1 MKRLR
6 HVSTRA
12 RRRIQADRH
21 DERLVAGHPVATLI
35 GKVPLEPEVPLAT
48 RRRVCRN
55 DGNEECAVADFAT
68 DLLVPNVPAPELTL
82 VKPDLDTRRPK
93 CLAHSPCRSGILR
106 GIAQKYG

>member
-35 GKVPLEPEVPLAT
+35 GKVPLEPEIPLAT

-55 DGNEECAVADFAT
+55 DGNEERAVADLAT
-68 DLLVPNVPAPELTL
+68 DLLVPNVPASQLAL
-82 VKPDLDTRRPK
+82 VKPDFDARCPQRIADLSRRLD
-93 CLAHSPCRSGILR
+93 IL
-106 GIAQKYG
+106 